1 MKAYFQ
7 IIIFLFFAPFAMSQT
22 DTDWEKKLANHT
34 FCNPVKIPMYL
45 AGNFCELRSNHFHG
59 GLDIKTKGV
68 EGYNLHSIEDGYI
81 SRIKISAYGYGY
93 ALYIHHPKSGVT
105 SVYAHM
111 KSFAPKIKSYIQN
124 IQKQRQKNS
133 IDHSLKAYEIPV
145 KRDEIIGLSGNSGGS
160 TAPHLHFELRDSR
173 NQHPINPMYAFDIH
187 DSIKPVIQ
195 ELMVYDLSTER
206 QADILHR
213 KKVKPTLLSPGKYT
227 IEDTIHTSPN
237 IGFGVK
243 MYDQASGARNK
254 NGVYTT
260 SFYIDNE
267 LMWEIKMDE
276 YSYSETR
283 YLNSLIDYPYFKKH
297 KQRFVK
303 LYKDP
308 NNKLNLYSTL
318 KNDGHFT
325 FEPHKTYYAKVIGKD
340 IKGNISL
347 LDWNFTTSAP
357 YLTSN
362 PEGNYTIN
370 HNEDLALN
378 HDGLEISFS
387 AKSLYT
393 SLDFKIDY
401 KKEDSIP
408 SFTLEPEYTPIHQR
422 VNVSLE
428 CPDTFKTR
436 IDQVCIVHTIGKSK
450 SWIKPNVSRLNLDF
464 RIRNFGSF
472 TFDIDDDTPY
482 ATFPNL
488 KENQSAAKHK
498 RITVKAYDLQSGI
511 KSYTA
516 KLDGKWVILEYDPKK
531 RCFYHY
537 FENEPD
543 GQKHTFEF
551 EIIDICS
558 NKNIIKRNFV
568 R

>member
-1 MKAYFQ
+1 MKAFIR
-7 IIIFLFFAPFAMSQT
+7 IIIFLWCIPMAYSQT
-22 DTDWEKKLANHT
+22 DWKKKLEHNT

-68 EGYNLHSIEDGYI
+68 EGHDLHSIEEGYV

-111 KSFAPKIKSYIQN
+111 KSFSPKIKSYIQN
-124 IQKQRQKNS
+124 IQKQKQKNS
-133 IDHSLKAYEIPV
+133 IDHSLTPNEIPV
-145 KRDEIIGLSGNSGGS
+145 NRDEIIGLSGNSGGS

-187 DSIKPVIQ
+187 DSIKPIIQ

-206 QADILHR
+206 QSDILNR
-213 KKVKPTLLSPGKYT
+213 KKVKPKLISPGKYT
-227 IEDTIHTSPN
+227 LQDTLLTSPN
-237 IGFGVK
+237 IGFGLK
-243 MYDQASGARNK
+243 TYDQASGARNK
-254 NGVYTT
+254 NGVYST

-267 LMWEIKMDE
+267 LVWEIVMDE

-283 YLNSLIDYPYFKKH
+283 YLNSLIDYSYFKTH

-308 NNKLNLYSTL
+308 NNKLNMFTAL
-318 KNDGHFT
+318 KDDGQFK
-325 FEPHKTYYAKVIGKD
+325 FEAHKTYYAKIVCKD

-347 LDWNFTTSAP
+347 LDWYFTTSKP
-357 YLTSN
+357 YLKSI
-362 PEGNYTIN
+362 PKGNYTIN
-370 HNEDLALN
+370 YNEDLALN
-378 HDGLEISFS
+378 HNDLEVSFS

-393 SLDFKIDY
+393 SLDFNINY
-401 KKEDSIP
+401 TPEDPIP
-408 SFTLEPEYTPIHQR
+408 SFQLSPEYTPIHQR
-422 VNVSLE
+422 INVKVE
-428 CPDTFKTR
+428 CPDTFKA
-436 IDQVCIVHTIGKSK
+436 IIEKVCIVNVLGKRK
-450 SWIKPNVSRLNLDF
+450 SWIKPVVNRLNLDF
-464 RIRNFGSF
+464 NTRNFGSF
-472 TFDIDDDTPY
+472 TFDVDQDNPY
-482 ATFPNL
+482 AVFPNL
-488 KENQSAAKHK
+488 KENQNASKHK
-498 RITVKAYDLQSGI
+498 RITIKAYDLHSGI
-511 KSYTA
+511 KSYEA
-516 KLDGKWVILEYDPKK
+516 KINGNWVILEYDPKK
-531 RCFYHY
+531 RSFYHY

-543 GQKHTFEF
+543 GQNYTIEF